1 MRWIIQMELTEEKN
15 LTLSSGALNFL
26 DISIRSNN
34 NRVNNNNTIAQF
46 FMCISS
52 RIFVIGTCSE
62 QNSQQIVL
70 MDIRKIILSS
80 PLFYDILSPTTNILL
95 TMCALEIG
103 ILICILYLLRL
114 HEVLEALPT

>member
-80 PLFYDILSPTTNILL
+80 PLFYDILSPTTNILQ
-95 TMCALEIG
+95 C
-103 ILICILYLLRL
+103 
-114 HEVLEALPT
+114 VLWR